1 MRSATACAAAGTSDV
16 IGILVFLV
24 ARHKCNIVCGAGR
37 YRVDEFAADLLPG
50 PEANTFFYRAEK
62 SHLILNRKAGR
73 ILRIV
78 DAAHRVI
85 GNAIA
90 NRLPNRSEGHIAV
103 AFRRDTVDCD
113 AGRRTLFPPD
123 KGVARTGRRRQ
134 RNRRILN
141 GIGGRKI
148 RKPLNRTVS
157 GLIGFKMYAVMI
169 DRPSGG
175 EMQVAC
181 GSLRDARDRLAV

>member
-1 MRSATACAAAGTSDV
+1 MRSATTAGTSDV
-16 IGILVFLV
+16 IGILVFLI
-24 ARHKCNIVCGAGR
+24 ARHKCNIVRGAGR
-37 YRVDEFAADLLPG
+37 YRVDEFTADLLPG

-62 SHLILNRKAGR
+62 SYLILNRKAGR

-90 NRLPNRSEGHIAV
+90 NRLPNRSEGHITV
-103 AFRRDTVDCD
+103 ALRRDTVDCD
-113 AGRRTLFPPD
+113 AGRGTLLPAD
-123 KGVARTGRRRQ
+123 KGVARAGRRRQ

-148 RKPLNRTVS
+148 RKTLNRAVS
-157 GLIGFKMYAVMI
+157 GLTGFKTYAVMI

-175 EMQVAC
+175 EMQVAR
-181 GSLRDARDRLAV
+181 GSLRYARDRLAV